1 MKRIG
6 ERIKKKRDL
15 LNMSLNELAR
25 QVGISP
31 SALSQ
36 IENSKAFP
44 SIITLK
50 HIADCLH
57 TSISDLLGENESLG
71 NNPVMKKAE
80 YKFIEKNESGT
91 ELFLL
96 SHHDGQKL
104 MDTYLVR
111 LNQNSNLNKLFT
123 NLTGQ
128 VFGYIIEGTINL
140 LLNDKNYQL
149 TKGDTFYFFCRNN
162 FTITNADPSYSE
174 LLWIISPPNYL

>member
-36 IENSKAFP
+36 IEKGKAFP
-44 SIITLK
+44 SVITLK

-57 TSISDLLGENESLG
+57 SSISDLVGENESLG
-71 NNPVMKKAE
+71 NNPVMKKTE
-80 YKFIEKNESGT
+80 YKFVEKNESGS

-104 MDTYLVR
+104 MDTYLIR
-111 LNQNSNLNKLFT
+111 LNQNSNLNNLFPH
-123 NLTGQ
+123 LTGQ
-128 VFGYIIEGTINL
+128 VFGYVIEGAIHLT
-140 LLNDKNYQL
+140 LNDKNYQL
-149 TKGDTFYFFCRNN
+149 FKGDTFYFFCRSNLI
-162 FTITNADPSYSE
+162 ITNADPNYSE
-174 LLWIISPPNYL
+174 LLWIISPPNYF